1 MPAPTI
7 LSKPIRLKSNGNS
20 FFWLKASNISEG
32 DSVQIKKVSDSL
44 LIYSGVVRRP
54 HPNQL
59 YWKVRVSRTRLRVTV
74 ADGDIVD
81 VNITITNNGGTDS
94 INGEVI
100 VDDGPD
106 NIVLTKR
113 KTVATT
119 NKKTSKAA
127 SKTIKKTPGT
137 KAAKKKQTKKSTKKK
152 SAKK

>member
-1 MPAPTI
+1 
-7 LSKPIRLKSNGNS
+7 
-20 FFWLKASNISEG
+20 
-32 DSVQIKKVSDSL
+32 
-44 LIYSGVVRRP
+44 
-54 HPNQL
+54 
-59 YWKVRVSRTRLRVTV
+59 VTL

-81 VNITITNNGGTDS
+81 VNITITNNGGTGS
-94 INGEVI
+94 IPGEVI

-137 KAAKKKQTKKSTKKK
+137 KATKKKQTKKSTKKK